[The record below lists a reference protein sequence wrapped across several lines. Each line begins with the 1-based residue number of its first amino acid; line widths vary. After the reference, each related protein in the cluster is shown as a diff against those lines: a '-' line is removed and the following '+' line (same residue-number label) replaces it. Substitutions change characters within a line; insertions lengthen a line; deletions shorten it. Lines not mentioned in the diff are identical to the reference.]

1 MVLWNDVVL
10 VVLQYVEGGKMRDLP
25 VDNRKLLWQATSGLH
40 HLHSLGIGETH
51 TTGIM

>member
-25 VDNRKLLWQATSGLH
+25 VDNRNAVMASYVRTASSTLTRNR
-40 HLHSLGIGETH
+40 
-51 TTGIM
+51 